1 MGTPPPPPPPQPR
14 GNAKVSYNVLSCSAQ
29 LVSVLFFFFAG
40 CSILSDSD
48 LQIKKLKLHQLWRT
62 ALWLSQYCWLVLHTN
77 FISCRVSFVLRCFYK
92 STPVVCAV
100 ARNGKPYCL
109 DELWPALI
117 VRSHWYLTI
126 NVVHAFQNTKK
137 KIIWFHTL
145 ASKVHF
151 CSTEGQTFYWSI
163 MTAVDS
169 IKCQCV
175 NSGMTGQVGGF
186 QNRGVCQQAFPS
198 FLPHPLPAL
207 LLASFFARSL
217 SLVPHSLLL
226 NRTQTLATQAT
237 FQDTFNAS

>member
-1 MGTPPPPPPPQPR
+1 MLLQEH
-14 GNAKVSYNVLSCSAQ
+14 SSC
-29 LVSVLFFFFAG
+29 L
-40 CSILSDSD
+40 CSGE
-48 LQIKKLKLHQLWRT
+48 
-62 ALWLSQYCWLVLHTN
+62 
-77 FISCRVSFVLRCFYK
+77 
-92 STPVVCAV
+92 
-100 ARNGKPYCL
+100 NGKPFCL
-109 DELWPALI
+109 AELWPALI
-117 VRSHWYLTI
+117 VRIHWDFTI
-126 NVVHAFQNTKK
+126 NAVHEFQNTKK
-137 KIIWFHTL
+137 KNYFWLHKC

-151 CSTEGQTFYWSI
+151 RSI
-163 MTAVDS
+163 LLVNIKTAVDS
-169 IKCQCV
+169 IKCRCV

>member
-1 MGTPPPPPPPQPR
+1 MYLLQLYLVTIKTFAVQRSRSSP
-14 GNAKVSYNVLSCSAQ
+14 LSNI
-29 LVSVLFFFFAG
+29 G
-40 CSILSDSD
+40 
-48 LQIKKLKLHQLWRT
+48 
-62 ALWLSQYCWLVLHTN
+62 LHTWP
-77 FISCRVSFVLRCFYK
+77 I
-92 STPVVCAV
+92 
-100 ARNGKPYCL
+100 RNGSHEWTERL
-109 DELWPALI
+109 TASTSTALI
-117 VRSHWYLTI
+117 VRIHWDLTI
-126 NVVHAFQNTKK
+126 DAVHAFKNTKK
-137 KIIWFHTL
+137 KWFWFHTP

-151 CSTEGQTFYWSI
+151 RSTEGQTFYWSI

-198 FLPHPLPAL
+198 FLPQPLPAL
-207 LLASFFARSL
+207 LLAPFFARSL